1 MSEQNPASAQ
11 GKQKIEKEILS
22 QQLHQGG
29 NPLIRYRDK
38 VLGKG
43 ASFLQ
48 LFQFEV
54 AQLFCANLGGGLG
67 YLLRKKSLA
76 SLFNG
81 CGKGLILGKSI
92 ILRTPGHITLG
103 DNVAIDDH
111 TLLDGGTGPDCAM
124 SIGNSVVISKGSVIQ
139 AKNGPL
145 HIGDECD
152 IGAHVIITSISTVTL
167 GKNVLIAGNCYIGGA
182 RYNLEDLDTPIMYQG
197 IYSRGPITIGADTWI
212 GASATIID
220 GVTVG
225 KGCVIGAGALVT
237 KDVPDYAI
245 VVGTPAK
252 VIGSRKKA

>member
-1 MSEQNPASAQ
+1 MTEQ
-11 GKQKIEKEILS
+11 KQENTKSTQRIEKEILS
-22 QQLHQGG
+22 EQLHQGG

-43 ASFLQ
+43 ASFFQ
-48 LFQFEV
+48 LFQFEL

-76 SLFNG
+76 SLFSKS
-81 CGKGLILGKSI
+81 GKGLILGKSI
-92 ILRTPGHITLG
+92 ILRTPGHISLG

-111 TLLDGGTGPDCAM
+111 TLLDGGTGPDCTM

-145 HIGDECD
+145 YIGDECD
-152 IGAHVIITSISTVTL
+152 IGAHVIITSISTITL
-167 GKNVLIAGNCYIGGA
+167 ENNVLIAGNCYIGGA
-182 RYNLEDLDTPIMYQG
+182 RYNLDDLNTPIMYQG
-197 IYSRGPITIGADTWI
+197 IYSRGPITIGANTWI

-225 KGCVIGAGALVT
+225 KGCVIGAGAVVT
-237 KDVPDYAI
+237 KDIPDYAI

-252 VIGSRKKA
+252 IVGSRKSN